1 MLASIA
7 EFIWHKRIIMS
18 IIVLTLF
25 FMGIY
30 RILPD
35 RKSSFLKQWPGALVA
50 AIGWIVVSVA
60 CSLFMDGFTS
70 FSYVYGSMAGI
81 MIVLLWLYFCMS
93 MVFYGAEFNFFL
105 ENKEDYHV
113 LVWAF
118 RHTRR
123 VSKRRREELK
133 RKRKAMREAEKAEAE
148 KETRGYMEI
157 ETSEDAGEFV
167 YEHNWEDTREF
178 EKDKA
183 GS

>member
-1 MLASIA
+1 
-7 EFIWHKRIIMS
+7 MS
-18 IIVLTLF
+18 VIVLTVF
-25 FMGIY
+25 FMGLY
-30 RILPD
+30 RLLPD
-35 RKSSFLKQWPGALVA
+35 RRSSFLRQWPGALVA

-118 RHTRR
+118 RHSKLVT
-123 VSKRRREELK
+123 KRRREELK
-133 RKRKAMREAEKAEAE
+133 RKRKEKREAEKAEKARAE
-148 KETRGYMEI
+148 KENGEPPKEDI
-157 ETSEDAGEFV
+157 GKESEGLPAGEV
-167 YEHNWEDTREF
+167 EYWEDGNGLP
-178 EKDKA
+178 EKESENLAKV
-183 GS
+183 